1 MIWNSPYINKQLANI
16 NYDSIYKVNGFPL
29 LSLEKQSNTY
39 AGKDH
44 RYNETEPEF
53 DSTIYKKYSL
63 LKTLESGES
72 TFNKMELL
80 NNNHY
85 LFNYTAMSN
94 IIAGGLYDD
103 YNFDFF

>member
-1 MIWNSPYINKQLANI
+1 MILNSHLVNI
-16 NYDSIYKVNGFPL
+16 KYDNIYKVNGFPL
-29 LSLEKQSNTY
+29 EKQSNPY

-63 LKTLESGES
+63 LKTLESSES

-85 LFNYTAMSN
+85 LFNYTVMSN
-94 IIAGGLYDD
+94 IIAGGLFDD